1 MKLFRFE
8 DGSYPN
14 QKFNDSSLLLV
25 ALVLAC
31 VAIPPIVQAVVP
43 SPDGGYPNQNT
54 AEGNNALF
62 SLSTGARNT
71 AVGFKAL
78 YTNTTGSDN
87 TAIGSRALSLNT
99 SGTDNT
105 ATGAKALLSNTTGS
119 QNTATG
125 DQALFSN
132 TFGGLNTANG
142 AFALFSDTSGNNN
155 TATGANALVSNNTGN
170 FNTANGAFALF
181 NNVDGFG
188 NSAFGDS
195 ALFENIHGAAN
206 TAIGD
211 LALSNNDDGVAN
223 VAVGDSALT
232 DNAHGSFNTVVG
244 YEAGFTAEGDDNIYI
259 GASAAD
265 GVTIES
271 GTIRIG
277 DPNSVSTCYIAGI
290 SGQTASRGMA
300 VFIDANGKLGTT
312 TSSRRFKDDIKPM
325 EQASEAL
332 FSLKPITFRYKKEI
346 DATGTSQFGLVAEDV
361 EKVNPDLVVR
371 DQEGKPYTVRYDQV
385 NAMLL
390 NEFLKEHRKNEE
402 QEGTIAQLKSGI
414 ETLTA
419 TVKEQASQIQKVSA
433 QLEAS
438 KPAPQVVNNP

>member
-1 MKLFRFE
+1 
-8 DGSYPN
+8 
-14 QKFNDSSLLLV
+14 LLLV
-25 ALVLAC
+25 ALVLAS
-31 VAIPPIVQAVVP
+31 VAIPSIVQAVNP
-43 SPDGGYPNQNT
+43 PPDGGYPTQNT
-54 AEGNNALF
+54 AEGKDALF
-62 SLSTGARNT
+62 SLTTGARNT
-71 AVGFKAL
+71 AVGFRAL
-78 YTNTTGSDN
+78 HSNMTSDENTS
-87 TAIGSRALSLNT
+87 IGSQALSHNT

-105 ATGAKALLSNTTGS
+105 ATGAKALLSNISGS

-132 TFGGLNTANG
+132 
-142 AFALFSDTSGNNN
+142 
-155 TATGANALVSNNTGN
+155 NTGN
-170 FNTANGAFALF
+170 FNTADGAFALF

-206 TAIGD
+206 TAIGN

-232 DNAHGSFNTVVG
+232 HNAHGSFNTVVG
-244 YEAGFTAEGDDNIYI
+244 YEAGFTAKGDDNIYI

-265 GVTIES
+265 RVTIES

-277 DPNSVSTCYIAGI
+277 DPNFVSTCYIAGI
-290 SGQTASRGMA
+290 SGQTASGGIA

-332 FSLKPITFRYKKEI
+332 FSLKPVTFHYKKEI

-390 NEFLKEHRKNEE
+390 NEFLKEH
-402 QEGTIAQLKSGI
+402 QTVQQQGATIAHCG
-414 ETLTA
+414 ET
-419 TVKEQASQIQKVSA
+419 
-433 QLEAS
+433 
-438 KPAPQVVNNP
+438 N